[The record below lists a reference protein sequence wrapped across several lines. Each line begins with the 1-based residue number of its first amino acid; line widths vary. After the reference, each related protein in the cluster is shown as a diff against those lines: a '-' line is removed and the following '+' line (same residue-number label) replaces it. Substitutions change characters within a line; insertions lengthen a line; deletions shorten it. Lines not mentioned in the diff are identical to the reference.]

1 MKLKDNILNTAFAR
15 VAPFLHHG
23 NAAMGLFFLLASSL
37 FLTTSCDK
45 DVFNVNADPFKGQTY
60 TNILNSPISTYLS
73 EEEDFSEYVSIL
85 NACDMYNALNQS
97 SNGTSFTAFAPT
109 NAAMKEF
116 YTRRGV
122 SSFEELGKEY
132 LRQFVLF
139 HTVKDSILP
148 EAFVLKSYVTNLTG
162 DNITVSINPTNA
174 GQATLNN
181 EGQVTQMGLSA
192 FNGKIYVLSKA
203 MTPLVETIYQ
213 RIVEAGNST
222 IMAQAISESG
232 WKKELSTIQDTTYN
246 ESHQR
251 IINKRFYTLL
261 NVTDPVFQANGINS
275 LADLKSKLKSNDDLG
290 LTEDSL
296 LRKYVAYHIMGD
308 SYTTQD
314 LGIVNGSNTTR
325 IWGTEAKSQVL
336 TITNDTLATTE
347 EARLIL
353 NASGTSAQ
361 FLSNSNILAKN
372 GYVHHLSSWLPVWE
386 PKQSTIVWDL
396 ADYTEIKNI
405 VGPSNFQPSEPTSTE
420 QNTRVATA
428 SCFSFEMGESGTKN
442 KSYSDISY
450 VTCRSNLKDVNN
462 NDRMVY
468 NVGYMGSVSMPT
480 PTIVKGKYRVE
491 LSIVYL
497 TNHNF
502 MRQQSDGN
510 GGLLRMVFDA
520 IEDDAEEVDENKKP
534 ITTYVSPYTKVT
546 SPLPGVYTSTIF
558 EEVEFTETASHTFK
572 FVVLDPAAS
581 TNSNFSLQFDTI
593 TFIPIED

>member
-1 MKLKDNILNTAFAR
+1 MKLQINHIQKDSR
-15 VAPFLHHG
+15 
-23 NAAMGLFFLLASSL
+23 SL
-37 FLTTSCDK
+37 FLATIALFFSLLFTTSCDG
-45 DVFNVNADPFKGQTY
+45 DVFDVNADPFKGQTY

-73 EEEDFSEYVSIL
+73 EEEDFSEYVGIL
-85 NACDMYNALNQS
+85 NTCDMFNALNQS
-97 SNGTSFTAFAPT
+97 SNGISFTAFAPT

-116 YTRRGV
+116 YKQRKV
-122 SSFEELGKEY
+122 SSFQELGNDY

-148 EAFVLKSYVTNLTG
+148 EAFVLKDHVTNLSG
-162 DNITVSINPTNA
+162 DNISIEIDSVNA
-174 GQATLNN
+174 GQATLND

-192 FNGKIYVLSKA
+192 YNGKIYVLSKA

-213 RIVEAGNST
+213 RIAESGNST
-222 IMAQAISESG
+222 IMTEAINESG
-232 WKKELSTIQDTTYN
+232 WKKNLNTIQDTIYN

-251 IINKRFYTLL
+251 IINKRYYTFL
-261 NVTDPVFQANGINS
+261 NVTDDVFKANGINS
-275 LADLKSKLKSNDDLG
+275 FADLKNKLKANDELG

-296 LRKYVAYHIMGD
+296 LRKYVAYHVMCD
-308 SYTTQD
+308 SYTTID
-314 LGIVNGSNTTR
+314 LGAMNGSNMTR
-325 IWGTEAKSQVL
+325 IWGTSATSQVL

-347 EARLIL
+347 EGRLVL
-353 NASGTSAQ
+353 NASGTSAL
-361 FLSNSNILAKN
+361 FLKSSNILAKN
-372 GYVHHLSSWLPVWE
+372 GYVHQLSSWLPVWE

-405 VGPSNFQPSEPTSTE
+405 VGASNFQPSEPTSTE

-428 SCFSFEMGESGTKN
+428 SCFEFEMGESGTKN

-450 VTCRSNLKDVNN
+450 VTCRSNLKDANN
-462 NDRMVY
+462 YDRMVY

-491 LSIVYL
+491 LSIIYL

-510 GGLLRMVFDA
+510 GGLLRMVFN
-520 IEDDAEEVDENKKP
+520 DDEEL
-534 ITTYVSPYTKVT
+534 TTYVSPYTQVS

-558 EEVEFTETASHTFK
+558 EEVNFSETASHSFK

-593 TFIPIED
+593 TFIPIEE

>member
-1 MKLKDNILNTAFAR
+1 MKLQINHIQRNCR
-15 VAPFLHHG
+15 
-23 NAAMGLFFLLASSL
+23 SL
-37 FLTTSCDK
+37 FLATIALFFSILLNTSCDS
-45 DVFNVNADPFKGQTY
+45 DVFDVNADPFKGQTY

-73 EEEDFSEYVSIL
+73 EEEDFSEYVGIL
-85 NACDMYNALNQS
+85 NTCDMFNALNQS
-97 SNGTSFTAFAPT
+97 SNGISFTAFAPT

-116 YTRRGV
+116 YKQRKV
-122 SSFEELGKEY
+122 SSFQELGIDY

-148 EAFVLKSYVTNLTG
+148 EAFVLKDHVTNLSG
-162 DNITVSINPTNA
+162 DNISIEIDSVNA
-174 GQATLNN
+174 GQATLND

-192 FNGKIYVLSKA
+192 YNGKIYVLSKA

-213 RIVEAGNST
+213 RIAESGNST
-222 IMAQAISESG
+222 IMTEAINESG
-232 WKKELSTIQDTTYN
+232 WKKNLNTIQDTIYN

-251 IINKRFYTLL
+251 IINKRYYTFL
-261 NVTDPVFQANGINS
+261 NVTDDVFKANGINNF
-275 LADLKSKLKSNDDLG
+275 ADLKNKLKANDELG

-296 LRKYVAYHIMGD
+296 LRKYVAYHVMGD
-308 SYTTQD
+308 SYTTTD
-314 LGIVNGSNTTR
+314 LGAMNGSNMTR
-325 IWGTEAKSQVL
+325 IWGTSATSQVL

-347 EARLIL
+347 EGRLVL
-353 NASGTSAQ
+353 NASGTSAL
-361 FLSNSNILAKN
+361 FLNSSNILAKN
-372 GYVHHLSSWLPVWE
+372 GYVHQLSSWLPVWE

-405 VGPSNFQPSEPTSTE
+405 VGASNFQPSEPTSTE

-428 SCFSFEMGESGTKN
+428 SCFEFEMGESGTKN

-450 VTCRSNLKDVNN
+450 VTCRSNLKDANN
-462 NDRMVY
+462 FDRMVY

-491 LSIVYL
+491 LSIIYL

-510 GGLLRMVFDA
+510 GGLLRMLFD
-520 IEDDAEEVDENKKP
+520 DDEEL
-534 ITTYVSPYTKVT
+534 TTYVSPYTQVS

-558 EEVEFTETASHTFK
+558 EEVNFSETASHSFK

-593 TFIPIED
+593 TFIPIEE

>member
-1 MKLKDNILNTAFAR
+1 MKLQIIHIQKESMGM
-15 VAPFLHHG
+15 FL
-23 NAAMGLFFLLASSL
+23 ATLALSCSLL
-37 FLTTSCDK
+37 LTTSCDG

-73 EEEDFSEYVSIL
+73 EEEDFSEYVGIL
-85 NACDMYNALNQS
+85 NTCDMFNALNQS

-109 NAAMKEF
+109 NAAMREF
-116 YTRRGV
+116 YQRRGV
-122 SSFEELGKEY
+122 SSFQELGNDY

-148 EAFVLKSYVTNLTG
+148 EAFVLKDHVTNLSG
-162 DNITVSINPTNA
+162 DNISIEIDSVNA
-174 GQATLNN
+174 GQATLND

-192 FNGKIYVLSKA
+192 YNGKIYVLSKA

-213 RIVEAGNST
+213 RLVESGNST
-222 IMAQAISESG
+222 IMVEAINESR
-232 WKKELSTIQDTTYN
+232 WMKDLNTIQDTTYN

-251 IINKRFYTLL
+251 IINKRYYTFL
-261 NVTDPVFQANGINS
+261 NVTDEVFKANGINS
-275 LADLKSKLKSNDDLG
+275 FADLKNKLKANDELG

-296 LRKYVAYHIMGD
+296 LRKYVAYHVMGN
-308 SYTTQD
+308 SYTTTD
-314 LGIVNGSNTTR
+314 LGAVNGSNMTR
-325 IWGTEAKSQVL
+325 IWGTSATSQVL

-347 EARLIL
+347 EGRLVL
-353 NASGTSAQ
+353 NASGTSAL
-361 FLSNSNILAKN
+361 FLNSSNILAKN
-372 GYVHHLSSWLPVWE
+372 GYVHQLSSWLPVWE
-386 PKQSTIVWDL
+386 PKQTTIVWDL
-396 ADYTEIKNI
+396 ADFTEIKNI
-405 VGPSNFQPSEPTSTE
+405 VGASNFQPSEPTSTE

-428 SCFSFEMGESGTKN
+428 SCFEFEMGESGTKN

-450 VTCRSNLKDVNN
+450 VTCRTNLKDANN

-468 NVGYMGSVSMPT
+468 NVGYMGSVAMPT

-491 LSIVYL
+491 LSIIYL

-510 GGLLRMVFDA
+510 GGLLRMVFD
-520 IEDDAEEVDENKKP
+520 DDEEL
-534 ITTYVSPYTKVT
+534 TTYVSPYTQVS

-558 EEVEFTETASHTFK
+558 EEVNFSETASHNFK

-581 TNSNFSLQFDTI
+581 TNGNFSLQFDTI
-593 TFIPIED
+593 TFIPIEE

>member
-1 MKLKDNILNTAFAR
+1 MSM
-15 VAPFLHHG
+15 FL
-23 NAAMGLFFLLASSL
+23 ATLALSCSLL
-37 FLTTSCDK
+37 LTTSCDG

-73 EEEDFSEYVSIL
+73 EEEDFSEYVGIL
-85 NACDMYNALNQS
+85 NTCDMFNALNQS

-109 NAAMKEF
+109 NAAMREF
-116 YTRRGV
+116 YQRRGV
-122 SSFEELGKEY
+122 SSFQELGNDY

-148 EAFVLKSYVTNLTG
+148 EAFVLKDHVTNLSG
-162 DNITVSINPTNA
+162 DNISIEIDSVNA
-174 GQATLNN
+174 GQATLND

-192 FNGKIYVLSKA
+192 YNGKIYVLSKA

-213 RIVEAGNST
+213 RLVESGNST
-222 IMAQAISESG
+222 IMVEAINESR
-232 WKKELSTIQDTTYN
+232 WMKDLNTIQDTTYN

-251 IINKRFYTLL
+251 IINKRYYTFL
-261 NVTDPVFQANGINS
+261 NVTDEVFKANGINS
-275 LADLKSKLKSNDDLG
+275 FADLKNKLKANDELG

-296 LRKYVAYHIMGD
+296 LRKYVAYHVMGN
-308 SYTTQD
+308 SYTTTD
-314 LGIVNGSNTTR
+314 LGAVNGSNMTR
-325 IWGTEAKSQVL
+325 IWGTSATSQVL

-347 EARLIL
+347 EGRLVL
-353 NASGTSAQ
+353 NASGTSAL
-361 FLSNSNILAKN
+361 FLNSSNILAKN
-372 GYVHHLSSWLPVWE
+372 GYVHQLSSWLPVWE
-386 PKQSTIVWDL
+386 PKQTTIVWDL
-396 ADYTEIKNI
+396 ADFTEIKNI
-405 VGPSNFQPSEPTSTE
+405 VGASNFQPSEPTSTE

-428 SCFSFEMGESGTKN
+428 SCFEFEMGESGTKN

-450 VTCRSNLKDVNN
+450 VTCRTNLKDANN

-491 LSIVYL
+491 LSIIYL

-510 GGLLRMVFDA
+510 GGLLRMVFD
-520 IEDDAEEVDENKKP
+520 DDDEL
-534 ITTYVSPYTKVT
+534 TTYVSPYTQVS

-558 EEVEFTETASHTFK
+558 EEVNFPETASHNFK

-581 TNSNFSLQFDTI
+581 TNGNFSLQFDTI
-593 TFIPIED
+593 TFIPIEE

>member
-1 MKLKDNILNTAFAR
+1 MGM
-15 VAPFLHHG
+15 FL
-23 NAAMGLFFLLASSL
+23 ATLALSCSLL
-37 FLTTSCDK
+37 LTTSCDG

-73 EEEDFSEYVSIL
+73 EEEDFSEYVGIL
-85 NACDMYNALNQS
+85 NTCDMFNALNQS

-109 NAAMKEF
+109 NAAMREF
-116 YTRRGV
+116 YQRRGV
-122 SSFEELGKEY
+122 SSFQELGNDY

-148 EAFVLKSYVTNLTG
+148 EAFVLKDHVTNLSG
-162 DNITVSINPTNA
+162 DNISIEIDSVNA
-174 GQATLNN
+174 GQATLND

-192 FNGKIYVLSKA
+192 YNGKIYVLSKA

-213 RIVEAGNST
+213 RLVESGNST
-222 IMAQAISESG
+222 IMVEAINESR
-232 WKKELSTIQDTTYN
+232 WMKDLNTIQDTTYN

-251 IINKRFYTLL
+251 IINKRYYTFL
-261 NVTDPVFQANGINS
+261 NVTDEVFKANGINS
-275 LADLKSKLKSNDDLG
+275 FADLKNKLKANDELG

-296 LRKYVAYHIMGD
+296 LRKYVAYHVMGN
-308 SYTTQD
+308 SYTTTD
-314 LGIVNGSNTTR
+314 LGAVNGSNMTR
-325 IWGTEAKSQVL
+325 IWGTSATSQVL

-347 EARLIL
+347 EGRLVL
-353 NASGTSAQ
+353 NASGTSAL
-361 FLSNSNILAKN
+361 FLNSSNILAKN
-372 GYVHHLSSWLPVWE
+372 GYVHQLSSWLPVWE
-386 PKQSTIVWDL
+386 PKQTTIVWDL
-396 ADYTEIKNI
+396 ADFTEIKNI
-405 VGPSNFQPSEPTSTE
+405 VGASNFQPSEPTSTE

-428 SCFSFEMGESGTKN
+428 SCFEFEMGESGTKN

-450 VTCRSNLKDVNN
+450 VTCRTNLKDANN

-491 LSIVYL
+491 LSIIYL

-510 GGLLRMVFDA
+510 GGLLRMVFD
-520 IEDDAEEVDENKKP
+520 DDEEL
-534 ITTYVSPYTKVT
+534 TTYVSPYTQVS

-558 EEVEFTETASHTFK
+558 EEVNFSETASHNFK

-581 TNSNFSLQFDTI
+581 TNGNFSLQFDTI
-593 TFIPIED
+593 TFIPIEE

>member
-1 MKLKDNILNTAFAR
+1 MGM
-15 VAPFLHHG
+15 FL
-23 NAAMGLFFLLASSL
+23 ATLALSCSLL
-37 FLTTSCDK
+37 LTTSCDG

-73 EEEDFSEYVSIL
+73 EEEDFSEYVGIL
-85 NACDMYNALNQS
+85 NTCDMFNALNQS

-109 NAAMKEF
+109 NAAMREF
-116 YTRRGV
+116 YQRRGV
-122 SSFEELGKEY
+122 SSFQELGNDY

-148 EAFVLKSYVTNLTG
+148 EAFVLKDHVTNLSG
-162 DNITVSINPTNA
+162 DNISIEIDSVNA
-174 GQATLNN
+174 GQATLND

-192 FNGKIYVLSKA
+192 YNGKIYVLSKA

-213 RIVEAGNST
+213 RLVESGNST
-222 IMAQAISESG
+222 IMVEAINESR
-232 WKKELSTIQDTTYN
+232 WMKDLNTIQDTTYN

-251 IINKRFYTLL
+251 IINKRYYTFL
-261 NVTDPVFQANGINS
+261 NVTDEVFKANGINS
-275 LADLKSKLKSNDDLG
+275 FADLKNKLKANDELG

-296 LRKYVAYHIMGD
+296 LRKYVAYHVMGN
-308 SYTTQD
+308 SYTTTD
-314 LGIVNGSNTTR
+314 LGAVNGSNMTR
-325 IWGTEAKSQVL
+325 IWGTSATSQVL

-347 EARLIL
+347 EGRLVL
-353 NASGTSAQ
+353 NASGTSAL
-361 FLSNSNILAKN
+361 FLNSSNILAKN
-372 GYVHHLSSWLPVWE
+372 GYVHQLSSWLPVWE
-386 PKQSTIVWDL
+386 PKQTTIVWDL
-396 ADYTEIKNI
+396 ADFTEIKNI
-405 VGPSNFQPSEPTSTE
+405 VGASNFQPSEPTSTE

-428 SCFSFEMGESGTKN
+428 SCFEFEMGESGTKN

-450 VTCRSNLKDVNN
+450 VTCRTNLKDANN

-491 LSIVYL
+491 LSIIYL

-510 GGLLRMVFDA
+510 GGLLRMVFD
-520 IEDDAEEVDENKKP
+520 DDDEL
-534 ITTYVSPYTKVT
+534 TTYVSPYTQVS

-558 EEVEFTETASHTFK
+558 EEVNFPETASHNFK

-581 TNSNFSLQFDTI
+581 TNGNFSLQFDTI
-593 TFIPIED
+593 TFIPIEE

>member
-1 MKLKDNILNTAFAR
+1 MKLQINHIQKDSR
-15 VAPFLHHG
+15 
-23 NAAMGLFFLLASSL
+23 SL
-37 FLTTSCDK
+37 FLATIALFFSILLNTSCDS
-45 DVFNVNADPFKGQTY
+45 DVFDVNADPFKGQTY

-73 EEEDFSEYVSIL
+73 EEEDFSEYVGIL
-85 NACDMYNALNQS
+85 NTCDMFNALNQS
-97 SNGTSFTAFAPT
+97 SNGISFTAFAPT

-116 YTRRGV
+116 YKQRKV
-122 SSFEELGKEY
+122 SSFQELGNDY

-148 EAFVLKSYVTNLTG
+148 EAFVLKDHVTNLSG
-162 DNITVSINPTNA
+162 DNISIEIDSVNA
-174 GQATLNN
+174 GQATLND

-192 FNGKIYVLSKA
+192 YNGKIYVLSKA

-213 RIVEAGNST
+213 RIAESGNST
-222 IMAQAISESG
+222 IMTEAINESG
-232 WKKELSTIQDTTYN
+232 WKKNLNIIQDTIYN

-251 IINKRFYTLL
+251 IINKRYYTFL
-261 NVTDPVFQANGINS
+261 NVTDDVFKANGINNF
-275 LADLKSKLKSNDDLG
+275 ADLKNKLKANDELG

-296 LRKYVAYHIMGD
+296 LRKYVAYHVMGD
-308 SYTTQD
+308 SYTTTD
-314 LGIVNGSNTTR
+314 LGAMNGSNMTR
-325 IWGTEAKSQVL
+325 IWGTSATSQVL

-347 EARLIL
+347 EGRLVL
-353 NASGTSAQ
+353 NASGTSAL
-361 FLSNSNILAKN
+361 FLNSSNILAKN
-372 GYVHHLSSWLPVWE
+372 GYVHQLSSWLPVWE

-405 VGPSNFQPSEPTSTE
+405 VGASNFQPSEPTSTE

-428 SCFSFEMGESGTKN
+428 SCFEFEMGESGTKN

-450 VTCRSNLKDVNN
+450 VTCRSNLKDANN
-462 NDRMVY
+462 FDRMVY

-491 LSIVYL
+491 LSIIYL

-510 GGLLRMVFDA
+510 GGLLRMLFD
-520 IEDDAEEVDENKKP
+520 DDEEL
-534 ITTYVSPYTKVT
+534 TTYVSPYTQVS

-558 EEVEFTETASHTFK
+558 EEVNFSETASHSFK

-593 TFIPIED
+593 TFIPIEE

>member
-1 MKLKDNILNTAFAR
+1 MKLQIIHIQKESMSM
-15 VAPFLHHG
+15 FL
-23 NAAMGLFFLLASSL
+23 ATLALSCSLL
-37 FLTTSCDK
+37 LTTSCDG

-73 EEEDFSEYVSIL
+73 EEEDFSEYVGIL
-85 NACDMYNALNQS
+85 NTCDMFNALNQS

-109 NAAMKEF
+109 NAAMREF
-116 YTRRGV
+116 YQRRGV
-122 SSFEELGKEY
+122 SSFQELGNDY

-148 EAFVLKSYVTNLTG
+148 EAFVLKDHVTNLSG
-162 DNITVSINPTNA
+162 DNISIEIDSVNA
-174 GQATLNN
+174 GQATLND

-192 FNGKIYVLSKA
+192 YNGKIYVLSKA

-213 RIVEAGNST
+213 RLVESGNST
-222 IMAQAISESG
+222 IMVEAINESR
-232 WKKELSTIQDTTYN
+232 WMKDLNTIQDTTYN

-251 IINKRFYTLL
+251 IINKRYYTFL
-261 NVTDPVFQANGINS
+261 NVTDEVFKANGINS
-275 LADLKSKLKSNDDLG
+275 FADLKNKLKANDELG

-296 LRKYVAYHIMGD
+296 LRKYVAYHVMGN
-308 SYTTQD
+308 SYTTTD
-314 LGIVNGSNTTR
+314 LGAVNGSNMTR
-325 IWGTEAKSQVL
+325 IWGTSATSQVL

-347 EARLIL
+347 EGRLVL
-353 NASGTSAQ
+353 NASGTSAL
-361 FLSNSNILAKN
+361 FLNSSNILAKN
-372 GYVHHLSSWLPVWE
+372 GYVHQLSSWLPVWE
-386 PKQSTIVWDL
+386 PKQTTIVWDL
-396 ADYTEIKNI
+396 ADFTEIKNI
-405 VGPSNFQPSEPTSTE
+405 VGASNFQPSEPTSTE

-428 SCFSFEMGESGTKN
+428 SCFEFEMGESGTKN

-450 VTCRSNLKDVNN
+450 VTCRTNLKDANN

-491 LSIVYL
+491 LSIIYL

-510 GGLLRMVFDA
+510 GGLLRMVFD
-520 IEDDAEEVDENKKP
+520 DDDEL
-534 ITTYVSPYTKVT
+534 TTYVSPYTQVS

-558 EEVEFTETASHTFK
+558 EEVNFPETASHNFK

-581 TNSNFSLQFDTI
+581 TNGNFSLQFDTI
-593 TFIPIED
+593 TFIPIEE

>member
-1 MKLKDNILNTAFAR
+1 MKQQINHIQKESR
-15 VAPFLHHG
+15 
-23 NAAMGLFFLLASSL
+23 SL
-37 FLTTSCDK
+37 FLAAIALSFSFLLTTSCDS
-45 DVFNVNADPFKGQTY
+45 DVFDVNADPFKGQTY

-85 NACDMYNALNQS
+85 NTCDMFNALNQS
-97 SNGTSFTAFAPT
+97 SNGISFTAFAPT

-116 YTRRGV
+116 YKRREV
-122 SSFEELGKEY
+122 SSFQELGNDY

-148 EAFVLKSYVTNLTG
+148 EAFVLKDHVTNLSG
-162 DNITVSINPTNA
+162 DNISIEIDSVNA
-174 GQATLNN
+174 GQATLND

-192 FNGKIYVLSKA
+192 YNGKIYVLSKA

-213 RIVEAGNST
+213 RIAESGNST
-222 IMAQAISESG
+222 IMTEAINESG
-232 WKKELSTIQDTTYN
+232 WKKNLSTIQDTIYN

-251 IINKRFYTLL
+251 IINKRYYTFL
-261 NVTDPVFQANGINS
+261 NVTDDVFKTNGINS
-275 LADLKSKLKSNDDLG
+275 FADLKNKLKANDELG

-296 LRKYVAYHIMGD
+296 LRKYVAYHVMGD
-308 SYTTQD
+308 SYTTTD
-314 LGIVNGSNTTR
+314 LGATNGSNMTR
-325 IWGTEAKSQVL
+325 IWGTSATSQVL

-347 EARLIL
+347 EGSLVL
-353 NASGTSAQ
+353 NASGTSAL
-361 FLSNSNILAKN
+361 FLKSSNILAKN
-372 GYVHHLSSWLPVWE
+372 GYVHQLSSWLPVWE

-396 ADYTEIKNI
+396 ADFTEIKNI
-405 VGPSNFQPSEPTSTE
+405 VGASNFQPSEPTSTE
-420 QNTRVATA
+420 LNTRVAMA
-428 SCFSFEMGESGTKN
+428 SCFEFEMGESGTKN

-450 VTCRSNLKDVNN
+450 VTCRSNLKDANN
-462 NDRMVY
+462 YDRMVY

-491 LSIVYL
+491 LSIIYL

-510 GGLLRMVFDA
+510 GGLLRMVFN
-520 IEDDAEEVDENKKP
+520 DDEEY
-534 ITTYVSPYTKVT
+534 TTYVSPYTQVN

-558 EEVEFTETASHTFK
+558 EEVNFPETASHTFK

-593 TFIPIED
+593 TFIPIEE

>member
-1 MKLKDNILNTAFAR
+1 MDM
-15 VAPFLHHG
+15 FL
-23 NAAMGLFFLLASSL
+23 ATLALSCSLL
-37 FLTTSCDK
+37 LTTSCDG

-73 EEEDFSEYVSIL
+73 EEEDFSEYVGIL
-85 NACDMYNALNQS
+85 NTCDMFNALNQS

-109 NAAMKEF
+109 NAAMREF
-116 YTRRGV
+116 YQRRGV
-122 SSFEELGKEY
+122 SSFQELGNDY

-148 EAFVLKSYVTNLTG
+148 EAFVLKDHVTNLSG
-162 DNITVSINPTNA
+162 DNISIEIDSVNA
-174 GQATLNN
+174 GQATLND

-192 FNGKIYVLSKA
+192 YNGKIYVLSKA

-213 RIVEAGNST
+213 RLVESGNST
-222 IMAQAISESG
+222 IMVEAINESR
-232 WKKELSTIQDTTYN
+232 WMKDLNTIQDTTYN

-251 IINKRFYTLL
+251 IINKRYYTFL
-261 NVTDPVFQANGINS
+261 NVTDEVFKANGINS
-275 LADLKSKLKSNDDLG
+275 FADLKNKLKANDELG

-296 LRKYVAYHIMGD
+296 LRKYVAYHVMGN
-308 SYTTQD
+308 SYTTTD
-314 LGIVNGSNTTR
+314 LGAVNGSNMTR
-325 IWGTEAKSQVL
+325 IWGTSATSQVL

-347 EARLIL
+347 EGRLVL
-353 NASGTSAQ
+353 NASGTSAL
-361 FLSNSNILAKN
+361 FLNSSNILAKN
-372 GYVHHLSSWLPVWE
+372 GYVHQLSSWLPVWE
-386 PKQSTIVWDL
+386 PKQTTIVWDL
-396 ADYTEIKNI
+396 ADFTEIKNI
-405 VGPSNFQPSEPTSTE
+405 VGASNFQPSEPTSTE

-428 SCFSFEMGESGTKN
+428 SCFEFEMGESGTKN

-450 VTCRSNLKDVNN
+450 VTCRTNLKDANN

-491 LSIVYL
+491 LSIIYL

-510 GGLLRMVFDA
+510 GGLLRMVFD
-520 IEDDAEEVDENKKP
+520 DDDEL
-534 ITTYVSPYTKVT
+534 TTYVSPYTQVS

-558 EEVEFTETASHTFK
+558 EEVNFPETASHNFK

-581 TNSNFSLQFDTI
+581 TNGNFSLQFDTI
-593 TFIPIED
+593 TFIPIEE